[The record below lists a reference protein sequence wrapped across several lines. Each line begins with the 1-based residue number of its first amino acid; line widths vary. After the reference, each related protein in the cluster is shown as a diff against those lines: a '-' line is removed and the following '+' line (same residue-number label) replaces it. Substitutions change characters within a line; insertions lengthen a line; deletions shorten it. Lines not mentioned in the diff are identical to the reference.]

1 MGAGGSG
8 SNAVQVAEHAGAGHV
23 IAGDPVQ
30 LKRETALKLGA
41 TEAYGSITE
50 AADFARSVTNGQGAD
65 AAIITLGVLTGEH
78 GGQAFD
84 SIRKAG
90 TVVVTAVAPMRLDS
104 IPVSPVI

>member
-23 IAGDPVQ
+23 IAVDPVQ

-78 GGQAFD
+78 VGQA
-84 SIRKAG
+84 
-90 TVVVTAVAPMRLDS
+90 VDS
-104 IPVSPVI
+104 IPKPGPAVLTPLPPIPAD